1 MAGNSPSFNK
11 RQKERARQQKQAEK
25 AQKRL
30 ERKQQK
36 EVGLTSDAPE
46 ANADGAIE
54 LDEFGMPKGL
64 DFHDF

>member
-1 MAGNSPSFNK
+1 MAGSPSFNK

-36 EVGLTSDAPE
+36 ELGLAPGSPEVGVEE
-46 ANADGAIE
+46 AAE
-54 LDEFGMPKGL
+54 VDEFGNAKGL